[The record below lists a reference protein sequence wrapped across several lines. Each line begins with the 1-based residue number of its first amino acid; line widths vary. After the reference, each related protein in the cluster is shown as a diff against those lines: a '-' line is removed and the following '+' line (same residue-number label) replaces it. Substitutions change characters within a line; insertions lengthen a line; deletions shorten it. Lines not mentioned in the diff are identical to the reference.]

1 MKDISVPVG
10 YKSTDVGVIPEDW
23 KIDRLGETTIKIG
36 SGITPTG
43 GEKVYK
49 KEGRP
54 FLRSQNIAWGCLSL
68 DDIAFIDD
76 EIHNTFKATEI
87 KKLDVFLNITGASIG
102 RSAIADSRVENGNVN
117 QHVCILRTNQK
128 ELNPFFLNHYL
139 LSYKGQK
146 QIDSFQAGGNREGL
160 NFGQIKSFKIPLPPL
175 PEQKAI
181 ARVLSDV
188 DDLIREC
195 DSLLAKKRDIKQGTM
210 QQLLTGKKRLPGF
223 SGEKKVYKQTEIGII
238 SIDWELCSLGEIAN
252 VKGGK
257 RLPKGKSL
265 SSKETKHPYIKVS
278 DLFYGGVS
286 LVAIEYVPDEVFPS
300 IKNYRI
306 YKNDLFISVAG
317 TLGIVGKIPAKLNG
331 ANLTENADRITN
343 IKCERDFLL
352 YVLLSSIIQDKIE
365 SVKTVGAQPKLAI
378 ERILKF
384 HIPLPPTLSEQKAIA
399 RILSDMDAEIEGLEQ
414 KRDKYKGIKQG
425 MMQEL
430 LTGKTRL
437 IDNE

>member
-1 MKDISVPVG
+1 MTIDNYRVAAVNDVNVPEG
-10 YKSTDVGVIPEDW
+10 YKSTNVGIIPEDW
-23 KIDRLGETTIKIG
+23 TIDRLGEKTIKIG

-49 KEGRP
+49 NEGRP
-54 FLRSQNIAWGCLSL
+54 FLRSQNVAWGYLSL
-68 DDIAFIDD
+68 DDIVFIDD

-102 RSAIADSRVENGNVN
+102 RSAIADHRVENGNVN
-117 QHVCILRTNQK
+117 QHVCILRTNRH

-188 DDLIREC
+188 DELIREC

-223 SGEKKVYKQTEIGII
+223 SGEWEEKKI
-238 SIDWELCSLGEIAN
+238 GEICN
-252 VKGGK
+252 TSSGTTPSRQLSDRYYYNGYINWVKTTD
-257 RLPKGKSL
+257 LNNSL
-265 SSKETKHPYIKVS
+265 LYSSEEQITELALKETSLKIYPPKTVLIAM
-278 DLFYGGVS
+278 YGGFNQIGRTGLLQIPATVNQALTAIQPQDYLLDS
-286 LVAIEYVPDEVFPS
+286 FYLINYLNYRVDYWKIVAISSRKDPNITSRDVKNFP
-300 IKNYRI
+300 
-306 YKNDLFISVAG
+306 
-317 TLGIVGKIPAKLNG
+317 
-331 ANLTENADRITN
+331 
-343 IKCERDFLL
+343 
-352 YVLLSSIIQDKIE
+352 VLL
-365 SVKTVGAQPKLAI
+365 
-378 ERILKF
+378 
-384 HIPLPPTLSEQKAIA
+384 PTLPEQKAIA
-399 RILSDMDAEIEGLEQ
+399 HILSDMDAEIEALEQ
-414 KRDKYKGIKQG
+414 KRDKYKAIKQG

-437 IDNE
+437 IDN